1 MDPCEMVDLLQ
12 AYETWL
18 YEKQYKSAM
27 EDLYSENQQDS
38 ILGDNQS
45 LGQKALRLL
54 SSPTYELFMNIV
66 TSINMT
72 AVFIRSLVET

>member
-1 MDPCEMVDLLQ
+1 MDPCEMVDLLK

-45 LGQKALRLL
+45 FCQKALRLL
-54 SSPTYELFMNIV
+54 SSPTYELFMNIL

>member
-1 MDPCEMVDLLQ
+1 
-12 AYETWL
+12 
-18 YEKQYKSAM
+18 M